1 MIQKLQK
8 WKEQNLDWKGIL
20 KIKLKFDTKKNII
33 KFIKIYKFK
42 ENKRG

>member
-20 KIKLKFDTKKNII
+20 KIKLNFDTWKIKELFYFQKKYSEI
-33 KFIKIYKFK
+33 F
-42 ENKRG
+42 